1 MINSIKIDEKED
13 TPKVIFD
20 PSNNFFEISGRS
32 LPEDAILFYEPILA
46 WLNKYSYNPNILTEL
61 NIKLNYFNTASSK
74 LILDILMI
82 LEEMV
87 DNNKQ
92 CIIKWYFEEDDE
104 YMEEAGEE
112 YSDLI
117 DVPFELIKY

>member
-32 LPEDAILFYEPILA
+32 LPEDAILFYEPILI
-46 WLNKYSYNPNILTEL
+46 WLTEYSNNPNILTEL

-87 DNNKQ
+87 ENNKQ

-104 YMEEAGEE
+104 DMEEAGEE